1 MGCYPSGGGF
11 DVMSNGLTLAM
22 VNALTTTPLNLYV
35 TSNGYYL
42 VRYASMTLELCISI
56 CAKYLLNY
64 AGLQTHSGT
73 EYKKFSL

>member
-1 MGCYPSGGGF
+1 
-11 DVMSNGLTLAM
+11 M

-42 VRYASMTLELCISI
+42 VRYASMTLELCVSI
-56 CAKYLLNY
+56 CSKYLLNY

-73 EYKKFSL
+73 E